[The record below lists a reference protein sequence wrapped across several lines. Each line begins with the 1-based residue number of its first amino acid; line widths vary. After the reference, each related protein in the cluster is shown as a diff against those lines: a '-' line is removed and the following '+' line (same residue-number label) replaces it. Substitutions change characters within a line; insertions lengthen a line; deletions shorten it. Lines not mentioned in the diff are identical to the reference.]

1 MADGVVLPMSDVV
14 QRWPAED
21 DSMAQHFDHHRRATA
36 EERQFL
42 EALCF
47 LRGLYAERGP
57 RDRASVARIASIASI
72 VAETEQRMR
81 AFRLEASA

>member
-1 MADGVVLPMSDVV
+1 MADASMVPMSDVV
-14 QRWPAED
+14 QRSSAED
-21 DSMAQHFDHHRRATA
+21 GSMAQHFDHHRRATA

-57 RDRASVARIASIASI
+57 RDRAPVATIASII
-72 VAETEQRMR
+72 TDTERRMR
-81 AFRLEASA
+81 AFRFEASA

>member
-1 MADGVVLPMSDVV
+1 MADATMLPMSDVV

-21 DSMAQHFDHHRRATA
+21 DSMAQHFDHPRRATA

-57 RDRASVARIASIASI
+57 RDRASVASIETI
-72 VAETEQRMR
+72 VVDAERRMH
-81 AFRLEASA
+81 AFRFQASA